1 MTSPL
6 QQQQKRDDDDSK
18 PSRGN
23 AADVLEN
30 LITSAYLEANGPWR
44 LAESLHDFLI
54 LGSVPAISKLFS
66 REHSDQEI
74 VRSALKKRSEWGKL
88 ALVVLLGM
96 THSGPKKL
104 MSGCRAK

>member
-1 MTSPL
+1 MFLQVEATANKFQNHVLKLWAECLTSPL

-23 AADVLEN
+23 AADVFEN
-30 LITSAYLEANGPWR
+30 LITSAYLEADGPWR

-66 REHSDQEI
+66 LEHSNQAI
-74 VRSALKKRSEWGKL
+74 GYCQRS
-88 ALVVLLGM
+88 
-96 THSGPKKL
+96 
-104 MSGCRAK
+104 